1 MSEPQLYPVSDH
13 WSENA
18 WINKEKYEDMYQES
32 VESPDSFWEKQAA
45 EFLDWNV
52 KWEQVYSA
60 DFSKGNSSWFLGGKL
75 NVTANC
81 IDRHLDNRGDQTAII
96 WEGDDPVSYTH
107 LTLPTILLV

>member
-1 MSEPQLYPVSDH
+1 MSERQLYPVSDQ

-52 KWEQVYSA
+52 KWEQVHSA
-60 DFSKGNSSWFLGGKL
+60 DFSKGHSSWFLGGKL

-81 IDRHLDNRGDQTAII
+81 IDRHLDKGCLL
-96 WEGDDPVSYTH
+96 YTS
-107 LTLPTILLV
+107 PSPRDMRRSRMPSSA